1 MAPARPRKSA
11 LAELYARETSCMWG
25 ATAQRDIS
33 LILPSVKWRK
43 FSAKRR
49 KPVLQENYNDDAGR
63 RISISPPR
71 NSRCKFGIQ
80 FRIVRAGAHDV
91 LHRADAK
98 SPDYCT
104 GRELIPQRF
113 RGRGAF
119 RHNRVIRQCGG
130 CNGGFPF
137 ATPART
143 EHLLES
149 SVGRCTMTAN
159 PGLHAVGETPAS
171 RKVESHPP
179 ALPGAIGT
187 GLAILAFG
195 AVWFV
200 FLRGLT
206 ALGRMLMIWHF

>member
-1 MAPARPRKSA
+1 LRRDRKARTRKSA
-11 LAELYARETSCMWG
+11 RILCARDFLAQ
-25 ATAQRDIS
+25 QRNTTFS
-33 LILPSVKWRK
+33 LTLSSVKWRK

-71 NSRCKFGIQ
+71 NSQCKFGIQ

-91 LHRADAK
+91 LHWADAK
-98 SPDYCT
+98 SPDCCA
-104 GRELIPQRF
+104 GRELIRQRF
-113 RGRGAF
+113 RGRRAF
-119 RHNRVIRQCGG
+119 RRNRVIRQCGG
-130 CNGGFPF
+130 CNGGFRF

-143 EHLLES
+143 EHLFES
-149 SVGRCTMTAN
+149 SVGPSAMTAN
-159 PGLHAVGETPAS
+159 PRLHAVAETPVS

-187 GLAILAFG
+187 GLVILAFG